1 MKTLTEGYS
10 TAAAWG
16 GEGFLDLEN
25 QKDVDTDQSHGNV
38 FLTDGLAVMKTQQQE
53 QTRSLQRPEKKW

>member
-10 TAAAWG
+10 TTAAWG

-25 QKDVDTDQSHGNV
+25 QKDVDTDQSLGNV
-38 FLTDGLAVMKTQQQE
+38 FLTDGLAVMKT
-53 QTRSLQRPEKKW
+53 